1 MDSVSKLGAALHDAI
16 DSNQFNAA
24 KAILGK
30 NPSCVDEQKGG
41 WTPLHRAANGGHE
54 ALAVLLLE
62 HGAAVNIT
70 TQNRSASP
78 LLLAA
83 SWGCTSVL
91 ARLIEWGADVNQAAN
106 DRWNNETALHQAA
119 ALKESGSLHLLLL
132 RGAAANPVNGGGM
145 TPLDVAVKYSHSA
158 NATILI
164 EFGGLPGTKLDLVTP
179 SCPLRGIRSKIL
191 DLQMNDFVGR
201 SGEVHLDVAMVW
213 ATSRGSVRLLEYLLE
228 IDEHLLDVCDEDGWV
243 PLHHAA
249 WKGNMRMTEA
259 LLSRC
264 ARANVCTKTRRCTPL
279 HLAAQRGHAHVV
291 DLLLVHGAEP
301 MLQTR
306 HGSNARM
313 LGIRSGRLS
322 VLRILDKHAEHQRR
336 LGARPILPH
345 RPADVQA
352 NRKKRLVSNQ
362 DYRLYEKDDDDSS
375 DDECV
380 EDGYEGRLFGIMP
393 DFVERRTFT
402 SLITVFKD
410 WCQLAKQDTAV
421 KVAVIDTGFDLE
433 NRDLNDS
440 RVEEFFQTPQGDLGA
455 RLAKDHEL
463 TQISRVVGK
472 LNLARAIQ
480 KGETDIQDLDGHGTR
495 IAGIIL
501 RLAPTA
507 QLYIARVCD
516 GARHSQG
523 DTSPTPRNVIK
534 AMDWA
539 IQQRVDFINL
549 SLGFTSLDKQ
559 LRDAARRV
567 KDAGIVIF
575 ASMSNDGN
583 YIGFQEW
590 PGNDFSV
597 AIGISSCKRFGTYPS
612 EFSPPAIPGNP
623 NFLVAGEEIVAHKLS
638 RLYGPKA
645 KVSDRFE
652 LATGSSYATAVATS
666 MGALIV
672 GFIRQKSCKEI
683 RKETRLGGLDVKK
696 LLKDHRCM
704 AMLLKE
710 VGRPVMDYHWI
721 SPSLL
726 WTEFQPSKEEH
737 VGRAARKHAWNIISK
752 ALDEYRHRDKE

>member
-106 DRWNNETALHQAA
+106 GRWNNETALHQAA

-164 EFGGLPGTKLDLVTP
+164 EFGGLPGTKLGLVTP

-228 IDEHLLDVCDEDGWV
+228 IDEHLVEVCDEDGWV

-249 WKGNMRMTEA
+249 WKGDLRMTEA
-259 LLSRC
+259 LLSRS
-264 ARANVCTKTRRCTPL
+264 ARVN
-279 HLAAQRGHAHVV
+279 
-291 DLLLVHGAEP
+291 
-301 MLQTR
+301 TR

-336 LGARPILPH
+336 LDARSILPH

-375 DDECV
+375 DDERV
-380 EDGYEGRLFGIMP
+380 EDGYEGRLLGIMP

-410 WCQLAKQDTAV
+410 WCQLPKQDTAV

-433 NRDLNDS
+433 NRDLNDN
-440 RVEEFFQTPQGDLGA
+440 RVEEFFKTPKGGLEA

-472 LNLARAIQ
+472 LNLARTIQ
-480 KGETDIQDLDGHGTR
+480 KGETDIQDLDGH
-495 IAGIIL
+495 
-501 RLAPTA
+501 
-507 QLYIARVCD
+507 
-516 GARHSQG
+516 
-523 DTSPTPRNVIK
+523 
-534 AMDWA
+534 
-539 IQQRVDFINL
+539 
-549 SLGFTSLDKQ
+549 DKQ

-612 EFSPPAIPGNP
+612 EFCPPAIPGNP

-672 GFIRQKSCKEI
+672 GFIRQKSCREN
-683 RKETRLGGLDVKK
+683 RKETRRGGLDAEE

-726 WTEFQPSKEEH
+726 WTEFQPSKQEQH
-737 VGRAARKHAWNIISK
+737 IGRAARKHAWNIICK